1 VTSAEIAERLP
12 RSARRPTTLGVYRW
26 ELRKLVSQKRTYI
39 GLGAAAILPV
49 IFVSVM
55 AFQTGGPYDAPL
67 GHNLRH
73 TGIALTL
80 VVLVF
85 ASRFGA
91 QLVTALVAGDIVAN
105 EDSGGTL
112 KMALTRSTK
121 RAQLLGAKT
130 LASFTYVVALL
141 LAIVTTGM
149 IAGIIAWGFNPVVD
163 LSGRRLA
170 AAHAFGLSFAA
181 LAIYG
186 VPLLAIAA
194 FGIFLSTVTRNS
206 AAAIVGTLVY
216 ELFMEAIVGLVHL
229 KWLPHWVLSS
239 QFDAW
244 QGFFD
249 TPFSWTPI
257 VRALWVSAIYA
268 AVPLAVAFW
277 YFLRRDVAGE

>member
-1 VTSAEIAERLP
+1 VTTP
-12 RSARRPTTLGVYRW
+12 GVFTVYRW
-26 ELRKLVSQKRTYI
+26 EIRKLLSQKRTYI
-39 GLGAAAILPV
+39 GLGAAALLPV

-80 VVLVF
+80 VVLTF

-112 KMALTRSTK
+112 KMVLTRSV
-121 RAQLLGAKT
+121 RREQVLAGKT

-141 LAIVTTGM
+141 TAIVTTGM
-149 IAGIIAWGFNPVVD
+149 VAGIIAWGFNPVID
-163 LSGRRLA
+163 LSGTQLA
-170 AAHAFGLSFAA
+170 AAHAFGLTFAG
-181 LAIYG
+181 LAVFA
-186 VPLLAIAA
+186 VPLLAIAS
-194 FGIFLSTVTRNS
+194 FGIFLSAVTRNS

-216 ELFMEAIVGLVHL
+216 ELFMEAVVGLVHL
-229 KWLPHWVLSS
+229 KWLPHWVLSA

-244 QGFFD
+244 HGLFD
-249 TPFSWTPI
+249 SPISWTP
-257 VRALWVSAIYA
+257 VYRALWVSAIYA
-268 AVPLAVAFW
+268 AIPLAIAFW
-277 YFLRRDVAGE
+277 YFRRRDVAGD

>member
-1 VTSAEIAERLP
+1 V
-12 RSARRPTTLGVYRW
+12 RPTTLTVYRW
-26 ELRKLVSQKRTYI
+26 ELRKLASQKRTYI
-39 GLGAAAILPV
+39 GIGAAALLPV

-55 AFQTGGPYDAPL
+55 AVQTGGPYDAPL

-80 VVLVF
+80 VVLTF

-105 EDSGGTL
+105 EDAGGTL
-112 KMALTRSTK
+112 KMVLTRSVK
-121 RAQLLGAKT
+121 RSQVLAGKT
-130 LASFTYVVALL
+130 LASFTYVGALL
-141 LAIVTTGM
+141 LAIATTGM
-149 IAGIIAWGFNPVVD
+149 VAGVAAWGFNPVVD
-163 LSGRRLA
+163 LTGAQLSSGR
-170 AAHAFGLSFAA
+170 AFGLTFAA
-181 LAIYG
+181 LAAYA

-216 ELFMEAIVGLVHL
+216 ELFMEALVGLVHL

-244 QGFFD
+244 HGFFQ
-249 TPFSWTPI
+249 TPVSWTP
-257 VRALWVSAIYA
+257 VLRALWVSALYLG
-268 AVPLAVAFW
+268 VPLAVAFW
-277 YFLRRDVAGE
+277 FFLRRDVAGE

>member
-1 VTSAEIAERLP
+1 MSAATAAAP
-12 RSARRPTTLGVYRW
+12 RRPTTLAVYRW

-39 GLGAAAILPV
+39 GVGAAALLPV
-49 IFVSVM
+49 IFVGVM

-67 GHNLRH
+67 GRNLRH

-105 EDSGGTL
+105 EDSTGTL
-112 KMALTRSTK
+112 KMVLTRSAR
-121 RAQLLGAKT
+121 RAQILAAKV
-130 LASFTYVVALL
+130 LASFTYVAVLL

-149 IAGIIAWGFNPVVD
+149 VAGIVAWGFNPVVG
-163 LSGRRLA
+163 LSGTRIA
-170 AAHAFGLSFAA
+170 AARAFGLSFAG
-181 LAIYG
+181 LAVYG

-194 FGIFLSTVTRNS
+194 FGVFLSVVTRNS

-229 KWLPHWVLSS
+229 SWLPHWVLSS

-249 TPFSWTPI
+249 APLTWTPI
-257 VRALWVSAIYA
+257 LRALWVSAIYA

-277 YFLRRDVAGE
+277 VFLRRDVAGE